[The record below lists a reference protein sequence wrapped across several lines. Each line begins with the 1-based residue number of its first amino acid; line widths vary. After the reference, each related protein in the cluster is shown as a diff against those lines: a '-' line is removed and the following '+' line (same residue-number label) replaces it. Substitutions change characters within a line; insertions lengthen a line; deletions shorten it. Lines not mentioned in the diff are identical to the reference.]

1 MNTRTTGMFTDKT
14 HWPGLVES
22 GNQNVDP
29 GFGSSIDQ
37 VLYNNK
43 GNGVG
48 LFQYFVNIR
57 TNITSTDV
65 YGYQLQSVTG
75 DNWIPAWPLPEVT
88 DMQYS
93 NTALK
98 TASTDGLP
106 VGDPGWFTGG
116 YTGVTKTSNQLVSKF
131 MLYDAYP
138 NPFNPST
145 TIKFN
150 LAKAGNIS
158 LKVYNVVGQLVKSV
172 VSNEFKEKGE
182 YQLNLNM
189 NSLSSGVYFYT
200 LTQGAQQVTKKMV
213 LLK

>member
-1 MNTRTTGMFTDKT
+1 Q
-14 HWPGLVES
+14 S

-37 VLYNNK
+37 VLYNNQ

-48 LFQYFVNIR
+48 LFQYFVDIR
-57 TNITSTDV
+57 TNVATTDI
-65 YGYQLQSVTG
+65 YGYQLQSATG
-75 DNWIPAWPLPEVT
+75 DNWIPAWPLPEAT
-88 DMQYS
+88 DMKYS
-93 NTALK
+93 NAALK
-98 TASTDGLP
+98 TASTDGKP

-116 YTGVTKTSNQLVSKF
+116 YTGVAKTTGQVASKF

-145 TIKFN
+145 TVKFN

-158 LKVYNVVGQLVKSV
+158 LKVYNVMGQLVKTV

-189 NSLSSGVYFYT
+189 SSLSSGVYFYT
-200 LTQGAQQVTKKMV
+200 LSQGSQQLTKKIV